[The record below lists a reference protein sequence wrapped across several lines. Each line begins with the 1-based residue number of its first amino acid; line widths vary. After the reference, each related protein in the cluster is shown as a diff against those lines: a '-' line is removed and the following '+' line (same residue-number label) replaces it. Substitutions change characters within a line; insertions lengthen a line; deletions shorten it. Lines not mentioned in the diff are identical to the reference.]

1 MRLSK
6 EELITKFKNY
16 GNVEGEEPTDEF
28 LSMLEDITDTIDG
41 LSETNERITE
51 LETELSAEKDKV
63 KEVEKTWKQK
73 YIDRFGEGTSKP
85 EPNKEP
91 EPDDTEDQE
100 VDVHIDDVL
109 YKDLSK

>member
-16 GNVEGEEPTDEF
+16 GTVEGEEPTDEF
-28 LSMLEDITDTIDG
+28 LSMLEDITDTVDG
-41 LSETNERITE
+41 LSETNERIAE
-51 LETELSAEKDKV
+51 LEGELNAEKDKV

-85 EPNKEP
+85 ESNKEP
-91 EPDDTEDQE
+91 EPDEPDEP
-100 VDVHIDDVL
+100 DVHIDDVL

>member
-16 GNVEGEEPTDEF
+16 GTVEGEEPTDEF

-51 LETELSAEKDKV
+51 LETELNAEKDKV
-63 KEVEKTWKQK
+63 KEVEKNWKQK

-85 EPNKEP
+85 EPTKEP
-91 EPDDTEDQE
+91 EPDEPDEP
-100 VDVHIDDVL
+100 DVHIEDVL

>member
-41 LSETNERITE
+41 LSETNERIAE
-51 LETELSAEKDKV
+51 LETELNAEKDKV

-85 EPNKEP
+85 EPDKEP
-91 EPDDTEDQE
+91 EPDEPDEP
-100 VDVHIDDVL
+100 DVHIEDVL

>member
-16 GNVEGEEPTDEF
+16 GTTEDEEPTDEF

-51 LETELSAEKDKV
+51 LETELNAEKDKV

-85 EPNKEP
+85 EPHKEP
-91 EPDDTEDQE
+91 EPDEPDDP
-100 VDVHIDDVL
+100 DIHIDDVL

>member
-28 LSMLEDITDTIDG
+28 LSLLEDITDTVDG

-51 LETELSAEKDKV
+51 LETELNVEKDKV

-85 EPNKEP
+85 EPTKEP
-91 EPDDTEDQE
+91 EPDEPDEP
-100 VDVHIDDVL
+100 DVHIEDVL

>member
-16 GNVEGEEPTDEF
+16 GTTEGDEPTDEF

-41 LSETNERITE
+41 LSENNERITE
-51 LETELSAEKDKV
+51 LEGELNAEKDKV

-91 EPDDTEDQE
+91 EEPEEQE

>member
-16 GNVEGEEPTDEF
+16 GTTEGDEPTDEF

-51 LETELSAEKDKV
+51 LEGELNAEKDKV

-73 YIDRFGEGTSKP
+73 YIDRFGEGTSQP
-85 EPNKEP
+85 ESHKEP
-91 EPDDTEDQE
+91 EPDEPDES
-100 VDVHIDDVL
+100 DVHIDDVL

>member
-16 GNVEGEEPTDEF
+16 GTTEGDEPTDEF

-51 LETELSAEKDKV
+51 LETELNAEKDKV

-85 EPNKEP
+85 EPTKEP
-91 EPDDTEDQE
+91 EPDEPDEP
-100 VDVHIDDVL
+100 DVHIDDVL